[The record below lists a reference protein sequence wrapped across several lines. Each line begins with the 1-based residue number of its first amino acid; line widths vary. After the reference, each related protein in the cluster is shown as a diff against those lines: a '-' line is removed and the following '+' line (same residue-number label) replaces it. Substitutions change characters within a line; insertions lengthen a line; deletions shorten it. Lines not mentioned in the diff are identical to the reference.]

1 MRPRPPVSHCRMVS
15 LSCACGAA
23 SAFGEDAYGTLELKA
38 AAMFKFLGGESRVAR
53 WEHETLLV
61 PDLGFL
67 RLNGFRV
74 AMSNDDAFDLIL
86 DVAQGTLELNEV
98 AGVLADH
105 LVAVQQ

>member
-1 MRPRPPVSHCRMVS
+1 MVS

-23 SAFGEDAYGTLELKA
+23 SAFGEDAYGTHELKA
-38 AAMFKFLGGESRVAR
+38 AATPCSLAGNHALLDGNTRLS
-53 WEHETLLV
+53 WYLTLA
-61 PDLGFL
+61 FW

-86 DVAQGTLELNEV
+86 DAAQGTLELNEV
-98 AGVLADH
+98 AGVLTDH